1 MRGSANSAA
10 DLLSRGG
17 PLPGEWRLH
26 PEVVREIWEVLGEA
40 EVDLFASA
48 ETSHCSAWFSAETDA
63 LAQQWPV
70 GRLLY
75 AFPPFSL
82 LPALIRRIEL
92 GNHEVV
98 VVAPRWPG
106 KPWFP
111 RLVRLLAGRPFR
123 LPFRKDLLTQGR
135 GEVWHPRPATLML
148 WAWPL
153 VSPKGRRT

>member
-1 MRGSANSAA
+1 MG
-10 DLLSRGG
+10 
-17 PLPGEWRLH
+17 WRLH
-26 PEVVREIWEVLGEA
+26 PVVVRELWEAFGEA

-48 ETSHCSAWFSAETDA
+48 ETSHCGRWFSLEDDA

-98 VVAPRWPG
+98 VVAPRWVRR
-106 KPWFP
+106 PWFP
-111 RLVRLLAGRPFR
+111 RLVRLLAGQPIR
-123 LPFRKDLLTQGR
+123 LPSRRDLLSQG
-135 GEVWHPRPATLML
+135 GGGVWHPRPEALLL

-153 VSPKGRRT
+153 VSPGRRRTWTWC